1 MPYNPKTHH
10 RRSIRLKHYDYSL
23 AGLYFIT
30 ICAQNRACLF
40 ANIKNDHLFLN
51 AAGLMLEQQWKDLA
65 LRFNNIVLHQFV
77 VMPNHFHGIIEIT
90 SKESGQP
97 LGIGPTGKS
106 YTIGEMVGAFKSLS
120 TFAYMQSVKNDNW
133 PAFDKKLWQANFY
146 EHIIRDES
154 CYLKIVEY
162 IETNPLKWRDDSY
175 YIP

>member
-30 ICAQNRACLF
+30 ACSQNHACLF
-40 ANIKNDHLFLN
+40 GSIKNDHLLLN
-51 AAGLMLEQQWKDLA
+51 DAGMMVEQQWKNLV
-65 LRFNNIVLHQFV
+65 LRFDNVVLHQFV

-90 SKESGQP
+90 TKE
-97 LGIGPTGKS
+97 IDPTGKRN
-106 YTIGEMVGAFKSLS
+106 TIGEMVGAFKSLS
-120 TFAYMQSVKNDNW
+120 TYAYIQSVKNDNW
-133 PAFDKKLWQANFY
+133 PSFDKKLWQANFY

-154 CYLKIVEY
+154 CYLQIVEY

>member
-40 ANIKNDHLFLN
+40 GDIKNDCLFLN
-51 AAGLMLEQQWKDLA
+51 DAGLMIEQQWENLV
-65 LRFNNIVLHQFV
+65 LRFYNIVLHQFV

-90 SKESGQP
+90 IKESGQP
-97 LGIGPTGKS
+97 RGIGPTGKRNS
-106 YTIGEMVGAFKSLS
+106 IGEMIGAFKSLS
-120 TFAYMQSVKNDNW
+120 TLAYIQSVKNDNW
-133 PAFDKKLWQANFY
+133 PSFDKKLWQPNFY
-146 EHIIRDES
+146 EHIIRDEPS
-154 CYLKIVEY
+154 FLQIVEY